1 MFEDDVCADPSG
13 VLDERPNYAN
23 ISFSG
28 FLVGLCIGWPE
39 VIDKGPDYAAGLISG
54 FYVGARYP
62 PVLVSPEGAVV
73 KV

>member
-28 FLVGLCIGWPE
+28 FFVGPCIGWPE
-39 VIDKGPDYAAGLISG
+39 VIDKGPDYAVGLLLG
-54 FYVGARYP
+54 FYIGARCP
-62 PVLVSPEGAVV
+62 PCASVP
-73 KV
+73 